1 MLFDINNTSK
11 IATYKES
18 IKCPIPSKGSLW
30 FPVNLPKFDTNVL
43 SKSKNNIA
51 FDIVH
56 GFLHKELD
64 KQVLEKIIAD
74 VFTFDAPCRLLKSG
88 TYICDLTNGPTKA
101 FKDFGARL
109 SARIIKE
116 FFKSLGTIAAATSG
130 DTGGAIVHAC
140 EESNISSIVL
150 YPKNRIS
157 NYQLSQISSNKHK
170 YAIPIAV
177 EGTFDDCQKTIK
189 TILMNSENIFSGNSV
204 GILRLIAQV
213 VYYFWIAK
221 DIGDIF
227 SVIVPTGNLGNAVA
241 AAMAKTMGA
250 PIDKIVIAC
259 NDNCTITKDILIGND
274 ELDTNN
280 TLRSHSTLS
289 SAMDVCIPSNLIR
302 MQYLCKINKEL
313 CDSINLIVINDSQ
326 TTNTISSTYKDYG
339 LVVDPHTAVGIA
351 ANESIEFKSPSIV
364 LSTASPVKFND
375 NIDKILLSQSGYKS
389 QSLPMILNVK
399 DIVMRSSAMSKILNR
414 RNIIFTGM
422 PGSGKTTC
430 GRKLASQLKLNFI
443 NIDTEIENKYNS
455 TLQKIIQ
462 TYGSGEFEN
471 IEKNA
476 CIDAINNCT
485 KTVISPGGSANLIKD
500 VFEKSKESCLVIW
513 INVDHDIL
521 LERLGDLD
529 ERGVVMNPGESF
541 IQLFERRCANY
552 RENYDIAIDNN
563 NFPIMC
569 KFLKHWYNNS
579 PK

>member
-1 MLFDINNTSK
+1 MLFDINNTTK
-11 IATYKES
+11 TTTYKDS
-18 IKCPIPSKGSLW
+18 VKYPIPSKDSLW
-30 FPVNLPKFDTNVL
+30 FPYDLPKFDSNVL
-43 SKSKNNIA
+43 SKPKNNIA

-56 GFLHKELD
+56 GFLHNELD
-64 KQVLEKIIAD
+64 KQVLEKIISD
-74 VFTFDAPCRLLKSG
+74 VFTFDAPCRLLKRG
-88 TYICDLTNGPTKA
+88 TYICDLTQGPTNA

-109 SARIIKE
+109 SARVIKE
-116 FFKSLGTIAAATSG
+116 FFKSSGTIAAATSG

-140 EESNISSIVL
+140 EETNISSIVL

-157 NYQLSQISSNKHK
+157 NYQRSQISCSKHK

-189 TILMNSENIFSGNSV
+189 SILMNSENIFSGNSV

-221 DIGDIF
+221 DIGDNF

-259 NDNCTITKDILIGND
+259 NDNCTFTKDILIGNE
-274 ELDTNN
+274 ELNPNDA
-280 TLRSHSTLS
+280 LQSRSTLS

-313 CDSINLIVINDSQ
+313 CNSINLIVINDSQ
-326 TTNTISSTYKDYG
+326 TTDTICSTYNNYG

-351 ANESIEFKSPSIV
+351 ANESVECKTSSVV
-364 LSTASPVKFND
+364 LSTASPIKFND
-375 NIDKILLSQSGYKS
+375 KIDKILSSQTEYKS
-389 QSLPMILNVK
+389 QSIPTINVN
-399 DIVMRSSAMSKILNR
+399 DVVMRSSAMLKILNR

-430 GRKLASQLKLNFI
+430 GRKLASHLKLDFI
-443 NIDTEIENKYNS
+443 NIDTAIEVQYNS

-485 KTVISPGGSANLIKD
+485 KTVISPGGSANLIQD

-529 ERGVVMNPGESF
+529 ERGVVMNPGETF

-552 RENYDIAIDNN
+552 KENYDIVIDNN

-569 KFLKHWYNNS
+569 RFLKHWY
-579 PK
+579 